1 MPAGPCDICGEEP
14 ATWLMHNQDNGMVQ
28 GLGPNCFIMLGVGML
43 GVQSSEELDG
53 TMKALGY
60 APTKATRDARK
71 AAEAPEIDPGRVIA
85 EIVESE
91 PRPPDEVG
99 EDDPGAGEPGPS
111 PSDEMAETP
120 PDMAGDAPPY

>member
-91 PRPPDEVG
+91 PRDIDESVRVPSEWPPTYAEEPEVAAEPVTEAG
-99 EDDPGAGEPGPS
+99 DDP
-111 PSDEMAETP
+111 
-120 PDMAGDAPPY
+120 PPY